1 MPDAAP
7 AAWATSAN
15 KVDKISALKQ
25 FVFYGRKQTINKN
38 PSNK

>member
-25 FVFYGRKQTINKN
+25 FVFYGRKQTINKPTN
-38 PSNK
+38 N